1 MNRRQIVSMV
11 MAMAATPTLWA
22 GDAYATG
29 PQENERVA
37 RAYMDAYS
45 RADWDG
51 MARYMA
57 EDFVFQDRS
66 NPDTSFPARFEGR
79 AAAVSMLKAFGRDGG
94 IVELGFEFPTV
105 FASKDVVVFS
115 GYVNTINVPPGK
127 TEALKWRARQVT
139 VLTLRNG
146 EIVLHEDFADYPG
159 AVISRVEPPSR

>member
-1 MNRRQIVSMV
+1 MHRRQFVTMV
-11 MAMAATPTLWA
+11 TALAASISLAAVEARAA
-22 GDAYATG
+22 G
-29 PQENERVA
+29 PEENERVA

-66 NPDTSFPARFEGR
+66 NPDPNFPARFEGR
-79 AAAVSMLKAFGRDGG
+79 AAVVAMLKGFGKSGG
-94 IVELGFEFPTV
+94 IVELGFEFPAV
-105 FASKDVVVFS
+105 FATKDVVVFS
-115 GYVNTINVPPGK
+115 GYVNTVSVPPGR

-146 EIVLHEDFADYPG
+146 EVVLHEDFADYPG
-159 AVISRVEPPSR
+159 AVISRVEPPPR